1 MTSTQPENKT
11 TKNAK
16 DDRKVDSVQYAP
28 VEAVF
33 RIPDGLDLE
42 SETVV
47 ESWTVKLGTL
57 HIYYA
62 NGEDKQIE
70 WVYGPETDL
79 KFAQETTIEDADV
92 YCIEYEEDKKR
103 KWKRRRCKRRKKEK
117 QKGFDCYNCQVY
129 IVNNREDHDY
139 SFVKAVDD
147 ETVQDLVFCVD
158 CHPMDKADEN
168 SDEEDADEA
177 EKAQVFHCCDCDY
190 SWNKEDWD
198 NDRGHVS
205 VSFPTEDIDEGDVA
219 CFLCYKGD
227 DEYVSNG

>member
-1 MTSTQPENKT
+1 MYIHVCLEYLIYIHIDYLSFERAGTRLWSLPQTPAAATSVAMVPVGMPENKT

-16 DDRKVDSVQYAP
+16 DDRKVDSVQCAP

-70 WVYGPETDL
+70 WVYGLETDL

-92 YCIEYEEDKKR
+92 YCIEYEADYKEKVEKEELQEKKR
-103 KWKRRRCKRRKKEK
+103 R
-117 QKGFDCYNCQVY
+117 
-129 IVNNREDHDY
+129 
-139 SFVKAVDD
+139 
-147 ETVQDLVFCVD
+147 
-158 CHPMDKADEN
+158 
-168 SDEEDADEA
+168 EA
-177 EKAQVFHCCDCDY
+177 ERV
-190 SWNKEDWD
+190 
-198 NDRGHVS
+198 
-205 VSFPTEDIDEGDVA
+205 
-219 CFLCYKGD
+219 
-227 DEYVSNG
+227 

>member
-92 YCIEYEEDKKR
+92 YCIEYEADYKEKVEKEELQEKKR
-103 KWKRRRCKRRKKEK
+103 R
-117 QKGFDCYNCQVY
+117 
-129 IVNNREDHDY
+129 
-139 SFVKAVDD
+139 
-147 ETVQDLVFCVD
+147 
-158 CHPMDKADEN
+158 
-168 SDEEDADEA
+168 EA
-177 EKAQVFHCCDCDY
+177 ERV
-190 SWNKEDWD
+190 
-198 NDRGHVS
+198 
-205 VSFPTEDIDEGDVA
+205 
-219 CFLCYKGD
+219 
-227 DEYVSNG
+227 